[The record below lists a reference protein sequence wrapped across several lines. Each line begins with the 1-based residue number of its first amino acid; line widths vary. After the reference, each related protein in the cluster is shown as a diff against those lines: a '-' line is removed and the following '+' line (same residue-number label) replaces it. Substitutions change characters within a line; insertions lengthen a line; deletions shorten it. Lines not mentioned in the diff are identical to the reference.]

1 MFFPSTREKY
11 RVVVGVRRRIGV
23 PRRVF
28 TSQYITHLA
37 DLHTRL
43 IIIKCP
49 KKNNNNKIYYIHPSE
64 IPSSK
69 VRRASFACHYCLFWP
84 FFFVHRSVKQ
94 LRLRSSSII
103 EKLFEKI
110 EKYYFFIKIVFK
122 MDFPSESSLP
132 KDSKGKFSR
141 THFRIRRT
149 MEKLFDEG
157 KHAIRKR

>member
-1 MFFPSTREKY
+1 MCIMRIHKINWVYIFIVCENVISGRSAFFFRFVLSSQVYIMFFPSTREKY

-49 KKNNNNKIYYIHPSE
+49 KKKKNNKIYYIHPSE

-84 FFFVHRSVKQ
+84 FFFCTSFSQTITVTK
-94 LRLRSSSII
+94 
-103 EKLFEKI
+103 
-110 EKYYFFIKIVFK
+110 FI
-122 MDFPSESSLP
+122 DY
-132 KDSKGKFSR
+132 
-141 THFRIRRT
+141 
-149 MEKLFDEG
+149 
-157 KHAIRKR
+157 RKVI